1 MGTTKRERQKEGRQ
15 ARLEAEAA
23 AQRAATSR
31 RNLIRGAVLVAIIIA
46 VVFVYSL
53 LSDDD
58 ADTVTTESAQ
68 TDQGDGAEAAADEG
82 SDSQPEDTAGAD
94 DTDADAAPGA
104 TTACP
109 APEGQ
114 ERTIDFEGPMED
126 CLEDGATYTA
136 VFETTEGTVTVE
148 LDAETTPNTTNNF
161 VALARYGYYDDTDLF
176 RTDPSIAIIQGGSPH
191 TNGAGDPGPGYTIPD
206 EGGEFRVN
214 ESGQYVGPFTYQP
227 GQLVMARSPGPDASG
242 AQFFFTVGQE
252 SALLDAQGT
261 YLHFGDVVGGMS
273 ILEAILDLHQADD
286 SDLGGA
292 PSRTVTI
299 ESITIE
305 QS

>member
-1 MGTTKRERQKEGRQ
+1 M
-15 ARLEAEAA
+15 
-23 AQRAATSR
+23 
-31 RNLIRGAVLVAIIIA
+31 VAIIIA

-58 ADTVTTESAQ
+58 EDTVATANAQ
-68 TDQGDGAEAAADEG
+68 TDQGDGAETDLDEE
-82 SDSQPEDTAGAD
+82 SDSQPEDTAATD
-94 DTDADAAPGA
+94 DTTAVTVPGA
-104 TTACP
+104 TTPCP

-114 ERTIDFEGPMED
+114 ERTIDFDGPMED
-126 CLEDGATYTA
+126 CLDDGATYTA
-136 VFETTEGTVTVE
+136 VIETTEGTVTVE
-148 LDAETTPNTTNNF
+148 LDTETTPSTTNNF

-191 TNGAGDPGPGYTIPD
+191 TNDAGDPGPGYTIPD
-206 EGGEFRVN
+206 EGGEFSVDA
-214 ESGQYVGPFTYQP
+214 SGQYVGPFIYQP
-227 GQLVMARSPGPDASG
+227 GQLVMARSAGPDASG

-252 SALLDAQGT
+252 SSLLDAQGT

-286 SDLGGA
+286 SGLGGG
-292 PSRTVTI
+292 PSRQVTI